1 MIGKLLLG
9 TFVLSASLAADG
21 KAVYEQKCAQCHAY
35 YIPVS
40 DLMENFVKTQNK
52 KLALKGP
59 TINQLNFRL
68 KQMIGEPD
76 GDAEFHKM
84 EVVEFIKDYVYYPD
98 KQKSVC
104 IKEVI
109 DSFETMESMENKISE
124 EDLEAVAEWIYNY
137 TPPKEQ

>member
-1 MIGKLLLG
+1 MIAKLLLG
-9 TFVLSASLAADG
+9 AFVLSASLLADG

-40 DLMENFVKTQNK
+40 ELMENFMQTQNK
-52 KLALKGP
+52 NLSLKGP

-68 KQMIGEPD
+68 KQMIGEPE
-76 GDAEFHKM
+76 GDMEFHKM

-104 IKEVI
+104 LEEILA
-109 DSFETMESMENKISE
+109 SFETMETMEGKISQ